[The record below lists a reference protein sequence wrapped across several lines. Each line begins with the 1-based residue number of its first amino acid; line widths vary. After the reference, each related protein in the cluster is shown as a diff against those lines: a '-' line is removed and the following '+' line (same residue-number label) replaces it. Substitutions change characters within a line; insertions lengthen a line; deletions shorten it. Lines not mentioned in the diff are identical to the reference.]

1 MKFRKMM
8 GCIALGLTCAMI
20 GAGATMA
27 AQNTSAAAEAVTAA
41 NSTTTV
47 VTSPFTAAVQQVRNS
62 VVGVSNYQTVR
73 YGSYGNNFYF
83 GYGFGYGN
91 GRNND
96 QQIEERE
103 ELAATGS
110 GVVIGQGFVLTNYH
124 VVEDASSL
132 RVTVTDDSGNT
143 DEYAATLVAYD
154 ESLDIAIVYAT
165 GLDLPAVTL
174 GDSDTLQVGD
184 WAINIGNPLGFTKT
198 TTVGVVSALNR
209 AIESESY
216 DKYGRKSTI
225 TNAMIQVDA
234 AINSGNSGGGM
245 FNVNGELMGIPTLK
259 YTGSYYSG
267 STVEGIGMCI
277 PINSAKPLINKVLSG
292 EITFT
297 APEALDNSDDNKADS
312 NTDSTL
318 VGKPRMGITMSNLA
332 NSRALQNGQIP
343 KGVYVVNVEENSPAE
358 KAGMQVGD
366 IIVDV
371 NDNVITST
379 TELAA
384 QVADCKAG
392 DVLKIKVYRVPGIT
406 DLTGSDDIP
415 DGEYIDLEVTL
426 EVIDNVKQYQRDNRK
441 PGRNT
446 MNVPPRFCCGGKR
459 QAVWSRPFDAA
470 MCKRAANFPT
480 ALIPPDASSYSSA
493 RASPTAT
500 PAPD

>member
-8 GCIALGLTCAMI
+8 GGIALGLTCAMI

-27 AQNTSAAAEAVTAA
+27 AQNTSAAAEAVTTA
-41 NSTTTV
+41 NTTTTV
-47 VTSPFTAAVQQVRNS
+47 VTSPFTAAVQQVRDS

-73 YGSYGNNFYF
+73 YGNYGNNFYF

-110 GVVIGQGFVLTNYH
+110 GVVIGKGFVLTNYH

-132 RVTVTDDSGNT
+132 RVTVTDDNGNT

-154 ESLDIAIVYAT
+154 DALDIAIVYAT
-165 GLDLPAVTL
+165 DLDLPAVTL

-216 DKYGRKSTI
+216 DKYGRKSTT

-297 APEALDNSDDNKADS
+297 APEALDSKDDTNTTAN

-332 NSRALQNGQIP
+332 NSRALQNGLIP

-384 QVADCKAG
+384 QVAECKAG

-406 DLTGSDDIP
+406 ELTGSDDMP

-426 EVIDNVKQYQRDNRK
+426 EVIDNVKQ
-441 PGRNT
+441 
-446 MNVPPRFCCGGKR
+446 
-459 QAVWSRPFDAA
+459 
-470 MCKRAANFPT
+470 
-480 ALIPPDASSYSSA
+480 
-493 RASPTAT
+493 
-500 PAPD
+500 